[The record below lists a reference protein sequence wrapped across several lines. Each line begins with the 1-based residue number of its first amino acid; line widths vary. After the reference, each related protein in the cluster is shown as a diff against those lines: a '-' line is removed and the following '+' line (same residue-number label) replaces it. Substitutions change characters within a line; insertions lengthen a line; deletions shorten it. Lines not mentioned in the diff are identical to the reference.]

1 MSGYIYDPV
10 QGTVNYKDQTVQFYC
25 GPELSDM
32 AIILL
37 EFHFGLSDLQNTAI
51 RLFTVNGQN
60 KTKDYELTGEIKR
73 QISHILNGGHDGK
86 VTIQDANRL
95 IKLMGG
101 DIVFGIE
108 NCEMVNYYLILL
120 LTQKVLL

>member
-1 MSGYIYDPV
+1 MVVYTYDPV
-10 QGTVNYKDQTVQFYC
+10 QGTVNYKDQIVQFYC
-25 GPELSDM
+25 GPELNDT

-37 EFHFGLSDLQNTAI
+37 DLHFGLSDLQNTAI

-60 KTKDYELTGEIKR
+60 KTKDCKLADEVKR

-86 VTIQDANRL
+86 VTTLDANRL
-95 IKLMGG
+95 IKLMGV

-108 NCEMVNYYLILL
+108 NSKMINHYLTLHYY
-120 LTQKVLL
+120 